1 VIDLPLKL
9 CCLVIRVRL
18 KEVDAVMAFSVLF
31 CRIKL
36 ASDIKNKNQSEL
48 TENLVMKRK
57 VKWIWGAIFIFAIV
71 AVIFVFS
78 FHRTILF
85 KAGRFMAPVASQ
97 IEGAADVVIVE
108 GTTFVN
114 RGVVA
119 KGVELLLSGKAK
131 RMVVVLHRIAPHH
144 RPFAFNEDYPS
155 SVRRELQN
163 LGLKDSQFTII
174 VTHIHE
180 PITLVSAQGAMDV
193 LAKDGIKSALLVSP
207 GFHMRRSFLV
217 YQYLSNP
224 FNIKIYPIA
233 CLEKYDLNNWW
244 CQDNGS
250 RDLLSEFQ
258 KLLFYMVKGYIPL
271 KFAY

>member
-1 VIDLPLKL
+1 
-9 CCLVIRVRL
+9 
-18 KEVDAVMAFSVLF
+18 
-31 CRIKL
+31 
-36 ASDIKNKNQSEL
+36 
-48 TENLVMKRK
+48 MKRK
-57 VKWIWGAIFIFAIV
+57 TKWIWGAICIFAIV

-78 FHRTILF
+78 FHRAILVEV
-85 KAGRFMAPVASQ
+85 GRFMAPETNQ
-97 IEGAADVVIVE
+97 IKEVADVVIVE
-108 GTTFVN
+108 GTTYVS
-114 RGVVA
+114 RGIVS
-119 KGVELLLSGKAK
+119 KGVELLTSGKAK

-155 SVRRELQN
+155 SVRRELQD

-180 PITLVSAQGAMDV
+180 PITLVSAQGAMDI

-233 CLEKYDLNNWW
+233 CLEAYDQNNWW
-244 CQDNGS
+244 NQDNGP
-250 RDLLSEFQ
+250 RDLLSELQ

-271 KFAY
+271 KFTY